1 MEGYVPLLKSRCVVP
16 LCCVT
21 LILPS
26 SLLRRKI
33 CERSQICVGFSQAL
47 SLEEKSVNKASVV
60 LASLI
65 PRPEEASG
73 LGTRLCV
80 GISQCSLIV
89 RREWIFLQLTVFL
102 LFFLAREAAI
112 LVSPTSIQKGDT
124 GSVIVGGRMF
134 STQKPLPSFKR

>member
-1 MEGYVPLLKSRCVVP
+1 M
-16 LCCVT
+16 
-21 LILPS
+21 
-26 SLLRRKI
+26 
-33 CERSQICVGFSQAL
+33 
-47 SLEEKSVNKASVV
+47 

-65 PRPEEASG
+65 SRPEEASG
-73 LGTRLCV
+73 WAWECI
-80 GISQCSLIV
+80 GISQCRLV
-89 RREWIFLQLTVFL
+89 ARREWIFLQLTVFL